1 MKDDIDDFLDGR
13 KNTFSDAAEAL
24 WHGTV
29 GEHVEKLLSKGE
41 ALSLE
46 SLRNALV
53 TTKEDAKQDS
63 LIKLRAVKAL
73 EKLDNITSPRS

>member
-24 WHGTV
+24 WHATV
-29 GEHVEKLLSKGE
+29 GEHVEILLSEGE
-41 ALSLE
+41 ALSLD

-53 TTKEDAKQDS
+53 ATKEDAKQDS